1 LTELLYQR
9 DCYLREFDARI
20 TCVDGDRIILD
31 KTMFNPRAGGLSCD
45 TGYLIR
51 NK

>member
-1 LTELLYQR
+1 M
-9 DCYLREFDARI
+9 REFDARI